1 MAIKKI
7 ATFIP
12 NLHGGGAEKIVINL
26 LKGMLKTNV
35 SLDLVLINADGPY
48 LSQIPDK
55 VRVINLAAGR
65 SLKSILPLSNYLRKH
80 KPDAIISHLSE
91 ANLATVLAKKIS
103 RTESKVILVE
113 HNTLSASKSKLIR
126 ARFFTPLMRKLYP
139 YADTIVGVSQG
150 VSQDLECQ
158 LNLSKGKVRTIY
170 NPIVDFDLINKA
182 KSSLDHPWF
191 RKGSPPVFLAV
202 GRLTEQK
209 DFMNLIQA
217 FALLRKQRHARLLIL
232 GEGEKRSELEEL
244 INKLGVREDVSLPG
258 FVDNPYAYMSRANGY
273 VLSSRWEGLP
283 TVLIEAMACGCPVIA
298 TDCPSGPSEI
308 LEAGKYGSL
317 VPVGDPRALS
327 SAMSDLLESPLNRDI
342 LKQKILDFS
351 IEQGT
356 NKYLKLL
363 GYA

>member
-1 MAIKKI
+1 MKKI

-12 NLHGGGAEKIVINL
+12 NLYGGGAEKIVINL
-26 LKGMLKTNV
+26 LKGMLGKDV

-48 LSQIPDK
+48 LSQIPEK

-65 SLKSILPLSNYLRKH
+65 SLKSIIPLSNYLQKH

-103 RTESKVILVE
+103 RTKTKVVLVE

-126 ARFFTPLMRKLYP
+126 ARFFTPFMRKLYP
-139 YADTIVGVSQG
+139 YADTIVGVSRG

-158 LNLSKGKVRTIY
+158 LGLGRGKVCTIY
-170 NPIVDFDLINKA
+170 NPIVDSELIDKA
-182 KSSLDHPWF
+182 KVSLDHPWF
-191 RKGSPPVFLAV
+191 KKGSPPVFLAV

-209 DFMNLIQA
+209 DFTNLIQA

-232 GEGEKRSELEEL
+232 GEGEQRSQLEEL
-244 INKLGVREDVSLPG
+244 VNKLGVAEDVSLPG
-258 FVDNPYAYMSRANGY
+258 FVDNPYAYMSRVNGY

-317 VPVGDPRALS
+317 VPVGDQKALS
-327 SAMSDLLESPLNRDI
+327 SAMSGLLESPLSSDI
-342 LKQKILDFS
+342 LKKKVLDFS
-351 IEQGT
+351 IDQGT
-356 NKYLKLL
+356 NKYLELL
-363 GYA
+363 GYE